1 MELESLDIPAYVLF
15 FVYVV
20 STYFSKWK
28 SCIVGLRGG
37 RIPTPIILFRVN
49 NDTKILKFLI
59 FYLLNNE

>member
-15 FVYVV
+15 CVV

-28 SCIVGLRGG
+28 SCIVGLREG

-49 NDTKILKFLI
+49 NDKNNFEVPD
-59 FYLLNNE
+59 LLSSK

>member
-1 MELESLDIPAYVLF
+1 MELESLDISAYVLF

-28 SCIVGLRGG
+28 SCIVGLREG

-49 NDTKILKFLI
+49 NDKNNCEVSD
-59 FYLLNNE
+59 LLSSK